1 MSLHIY
7 VEYMPYKN
15 HLIRIILF
23 IKIML
28 TFPITWLLHS
38 HAKWIIYL
46 ERDYELLLTEYKKTE
61 LMDIPFP
68 AIKDM
73 ISYVKV
79 LLLSWEELFV
89 FLNLPSLSISTA
101 SLGGRDRGVLIK
113 INTGGK
119 GVRNPTFF
127 LTPGICGKRW
137 RIR

>member
-1 MSLHIY
+1 
-7 VEYMPYKN
+7 
-15 HLIRIILF
+15 
-23 IKIML
+23 
-28 TFPITWLLHS
+28 
-38 HAKWIIYL
+38 
-46 ERDYELLLTEYKKTE
+46 
-61 LMDIPFP
+61 MDIPFP

-127 LTPGICGKRW
+127 FNPRDLWEEMKDQVRKW
-137 RIR
+137 